1 MEKAEVLE
9 DEYQHLFLKPL
20 LNASTLLITFQ
31 GEAEALTV
39 SINEQ
44 GEMKKVSP
52 PQTSNLTFYGNQTE
66 IIDLLHGDIS
76 LQHLIQSG
84 SLKVKGSFSP
94 VKTGS
99 HSLADKW
106 IFSEDFK
113 KLKNNKLL

>member
-31 GEAEALTV
+31 GETEALTV

-44 GEMKKVSP
+44 GEMKKISS
-52 PQTSNLTFYGNQTE
+52 PQTSNLTFYGNQAE
-66 IIDLLHGDIS
+66 IIHLLHGDIS

-84 SLKVKGSFSP
+84 SLKVKGSFRALL
-94 VKTGS
+94 KLEAILWLTNGFFQR
-99 HSLADKW
+99 
-106 IFSEDFK
+106 I
-113 KLKNNKLL
+113 LKN

>member
-31 GEAEALTV
+31 GEAEAEALTV

-84 SLKVKGSFSP
+84 SLKVKGSFRALL
-94 VKTGS
+94 KLEAILWLTNGFFQR
-99 HSLADKW
+99 
-106 IFSEDFK
+106 I
-113 KLKNNKLL
+113 LKN

>member
-44 GEMKKVSP
+44 GEMKKSFP
-52 PQTSNLTFYGNQTE
+52 PQTSNLTFTE
-66 IIDLLHGDIS
+66 T
-76 LQHLIQSG
+76 
-84 SLKVKGSFSP
+84 KR
-94 VKTGS
+94 
-99 HSLADKW
+99 
-106 IFSEDFK
+106 
-113 KLKNNKLL
+113 KLLIYCTETFPFST

>member
-44 GEMKKVSP
+44 GEMKKSFSAPNVQP
-52 PQTSNLTFYGNQTE
+52 
-66 IIDLLHGDIS
+66 DLLRKPNG
-76 LQHLIQSG
+76 
-84 SLKVKGSFSP
+84 
-94 VKTGS
+94 
-99 HSLADKW
+99 
-106 IFSEDFK
+106 
-113 KLKNNKLL
+113 NY

>member
-84 SLKVKGSFSP
+84 SLKVKGSFRALLKLEAILWLTNGFFQR
-94 VKTGS
+94 V
-99 HSLADKW
+99 
-106 IFSEDFK
+106 
-113 KLKNNKLL
+113 LKN

>member
-31 GEAEALTV
+31 GETEALTV

-44 GEMKKVSP
+44 GEMKNFFAPNVQP
-52 PQTSNLTFYGNQTE
+52 
-66 IIDLLHGDIS
+66 DLLRKPSRNHSFIARRHF

-84 SLKVKGSFSP
+84 SLKVKGSFRALL
-94 VKTGS
+94 KLEAILWLTNGFFQR
-99 HSLADKW
+99 
-106 IFSEDFK
+106 I
-113 KLKNNKLL
+113 LKN